1 MLWDRTYSFLSLYE
15 KTRKSNHLQMSL
27 QRLHFLLSYL
37 KILRVDPAGLGLKP
51 WPPAQQTGALLTEIT
66 RGRSNLLLTHLRKHA
81 CRQQKPWQVFLS
93 LAFLW
98 IWTQVK
104 CANMPIVINGIANV
118 LVTSDLL
125 SHQYPAWWC
134 QRLYGGSIYSVT
146 RMFHNYSGLVSYLIT
161 KL

>member
-15 KTRKSNHLQMSL
+15 KTRKSSHLQMS
-27 QRLHFLLSYL
+27 FTKAALSSQL
-37 KILRVDPAGLGLKP
+37 FKDPEG
-51 WPPAQQTGALLTEIT
+51 WPSWPGVETMTSCSADWRSPNWDNQGAVKFITNPPKKTCMQATKAMTG
-66 RGRSNLLLTHLRKHA
+66 
-81 CRQQKPWQVFLS
+81 FLS

-125 SHQYPAWWC
+125 SQQYPAWWC

-146 RMFHNYSGLVSYLIT
+146 RMFHNYSCLVSYLIS

>member
-125 SHQYPAWWC
+125 SQQYPAWWC

-146 RMFHNYSGLVSYLIT
+146 RMFHNYSCLVSYLIS